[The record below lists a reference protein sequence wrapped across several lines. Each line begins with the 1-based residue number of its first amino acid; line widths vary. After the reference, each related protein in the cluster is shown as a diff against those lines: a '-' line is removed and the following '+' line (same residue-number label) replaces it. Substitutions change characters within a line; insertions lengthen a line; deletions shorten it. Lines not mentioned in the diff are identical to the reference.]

1 MIKIAKKAAELVT
14 FVQENCSKDQKEE
27 YLRTIKGLG
36 SLVIQNGLAGAILF
50 IMKKDQKEVI
60 EHLDQLI
67 EIKTGVS
74 KISEKVKNG
83 EIYKENYLRTQI
95 AALDS
100 IKWLKRYAEIL
111 LGGDLT

>member
-1 MIKIAKKAAELVT
+1 MIEVAKKAAELVASIRES
-14 FVQENCSKDQKEE
+14 QNKIQEE
-27 YLRTIKGLG
+27 YLRTIRGLG

-50 IMKKDQKEVI
+50 TIKKESKEVV

-74 KISEKVKNG
+74 KLSKKIEDG
-83 EIYKENYLRTQI
+83 DIYKQKYLQIQI
-95 AALDS
+95 AALDC

-111 LGGDLT
+111 LGGDSA